1 MRTKVMVIPLLAAVT
16 WAATWAGP
24 AWAHEGEEEVP
35 AMENL
40 AIAMALLQIHPDMT
54 DMIEDKLTDGLE
66 ADDVEGVDLDLAGQ
80 AKEAFEA
87 GNDADALDLLAQATG
102 MTPAEALA
110 LQTDESTRPSDV
122 PLADQLGTTGSLGR
136 PNAAATTALAIGAF
150 IFIGLGTFL
159 ARRTR

>member
-1 MRTKVMVIPLLAAVT
+1 MKVVVSVLVAAIAWV
-16 WAATWAGP
+16 AAWAGP
-24 AWAHEGEEEVP
+24 AWAHGGEEEVP

-40 AIAMALLQIHPDMT
+40 AIAMSLLQVHPEMT

-87 GNDADALDLLAQATG
+87 GDNAQALDLLVQATG

-110 LQTDESTRPSDV
+110 LQTDEGTRPSDV